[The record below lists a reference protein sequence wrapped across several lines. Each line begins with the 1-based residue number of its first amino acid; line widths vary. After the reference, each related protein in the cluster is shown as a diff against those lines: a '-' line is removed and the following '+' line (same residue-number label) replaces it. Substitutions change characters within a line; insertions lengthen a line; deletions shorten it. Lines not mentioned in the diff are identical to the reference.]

1 MKSGWW
7 GLWGG
12 EIMFGGH
19 VSSVDLVIHPV
30 EISSEFSKHKWRR
43 ENHAIG
49 SNLRGTIKE
58 ARRGGRDGRAR
69 AYHLAAS
76 DEKAH
81 STHSLGRAGLAV
93 PPRLTALDLWPL
105 STAGVKFQAMRQT
118 ASAN

>member
-7 GLWGG
+7 EG

-19 VSSVDLVIHPV
+19 ASSVNLVIHPV

-43 ENHAIG
+43 ENRAIG

-58 ARRGGRDGRAR
+58 ARWTRRAR
-69 AYHLAAS
+69 VSLSRIRRKSALHTY
-76 DEKAH
+76 
-81 STHSLGRAGLAV
+81 SLGRTSLAV
-93 PPRLTALDLWPL
+93 PPQLTALDLWPL